1 VTDPVLDTAKPVTDP
16 VLETA
21 KPVTGPVLDAAKPV
35 TDPVLGTAKPVLDTA
50 RPVTDPLLEAAE
62 PVTGP
67 AHEAVGPSVSP
78 LEERAEPPSAAAPV
92 ERPEGLL
99 AAPRAA
105 AQGRPDG
112 SALDSSPAV
121 GPVLEGG
128 PLQEASA
135 LRSGGGAFSPRPA
148 DAAPIASSAAPMSS
162 TRSPYDTFTRAS
174 EGTFSSMGNS
184 SSPPAAAARAS
195 GALAGAPAGDL
206 EGSYSSRA
214 LSLGG
219 LPSILDFVAAATA
232 AAREASSQLPQ
243 SSPLSGAPP
252 APAPGSAPGSAPGG
266 SSAGSGGAGPDL
278 SGALALLLGAALAGK
293 FLRYARD
300 SLRPDSVY
308 GLIVNQ
314 PS

>member
-1 VTDPVLDTAKPVTDP
+1 
-16 VLETA
+16 
-21 KPVTGPVLDAAKPV
+21 
-35 TDPVLGTAKPVLDTA
+35 
-50 RPVTDPLLEAAE
+50 
-62 PVTGP
+62 
-67 AHEAVGPSVSP
+67 
-78 LEERAEPPSAAAPV
+78 
-92 ERPEGLL
+92 
-99 AAPRAA
+99 
-105 AQGRPDG
+105 
-112 SALDSSPAV
+112 
-121 GPVLEGG
+121 
-128 PLQEASA
+128 
-135 LRSGGGAFSPRPA
+135 
-148 DAAPIASSAAPMSS
+148 
-162 TRSPYDTFTRAS
+162 
-174 EGTFSSMGNS
+174 MGNS